1 MASMKAFKN
10 SPDIPG
16 VREEIHMTRYSSAVK
31 AYFVIVTKKM
41 ARLLRVCYQVRKERR
56 WMQPGTGQVIT
67 HVFALVSLG
76 GTNGDG
82 QSTS

>member
-1 MASMKAFKN
+1 MANMKTFKN

-31 AYFVIVTKKM
+31 AYFVIIIKKGQGF
-41 ARLLRVCYQVRKERR
+41 CDQVRKERR
-56 WMQPGTGQVIT
+56 WMQPATGQVIT
-67 HVFALVSLG
+67 HAFALIFLG